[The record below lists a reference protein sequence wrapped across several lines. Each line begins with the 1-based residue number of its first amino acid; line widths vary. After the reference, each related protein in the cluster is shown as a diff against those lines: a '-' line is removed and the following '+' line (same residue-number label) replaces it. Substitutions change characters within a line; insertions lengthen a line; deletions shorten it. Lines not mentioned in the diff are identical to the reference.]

1 MGSFLLLRGD
11 RTSIGRSGGHRPADL
26 ELLSDLSE
34 RHAEIV
40 RAGEDYFLVSMAGVE
55 LAGRAVENALLQD
68 GDRIRL
74 GPRVKLRFGKPS
86 LRSTAAV
93 LDLTDGVR
101 TTSECRRVILWNGPL
116 LLGSTRECHIPIR
129 TAQSTTI
136 IVERDGQIMIRS
148 IGLGGTGAQLA
159 IGQPAEFGELRLSL
173 QDAAHGSA
181 IGRVIG

>member
-1 MGSFLLLRGD
+1 
-11 RTSIGRSGGHRPADL
+11 
-26 ELLSDLSE
+26 
-34 RHAEIV
+34 
-40 RAGEDYFLVSMAGVE
+40 MAGVE
-55 LAGRAVENALLQD
+55 LAGRAVKHALLQD

-86 LRSTAAV
+86 LRSSAAI

-129 TAQSTTI
+129 SAQSTTI
-136 IVERDGQIMIRS
+136 LVEREGQIMLRPL
-148 IGLGGTGAQLA
+148 GLGGACAQIA

-173 QDAAHGSA
+173 QDAARGSG
-181 IGRVIG
+181 IGKVFG